1 MEIFPPARKRRAKLT
16 IASQREK
23 VGWIQE
29 GEVKIGNLFGFLLL
43 TGLAGGCAYM
53 DSTLTL
59 SHTPVM
65 EKAVST
71 PYPVFLERVSD
82 RRPNQ
87 NRIGCKKNGYGSETA
102 DLFLDV
108 ALTDWF
114 GGVMNEEFRR
124 SGLSLAPNDPRA
136 ARIDVDLLDFFV
148 EPEANFGSFH
158 LFAVVHGEVTVRLP
172 MGTTFARRFAAH
184 ADETFMMVTDGSY
197 TKMLEEAMMN
207 WMAEAVVEVLRLLQS
222 QARASAG
229 WRVLS

>member
-1 MEIFPPARKRRAKLT
+1 M
-16 IASQREK
+16 
-23 VGWIQE
+23 
-29 GEVKIGNLFGFLLL
+29 KIGHLTTLLFFAGLFG
-43 TGLAGGCAYM
+43 GCVYM

-65 EKAVST
+65 EKTVST
-71 PYPVFLERVSD
+71 AYPVFLARVSD

-108 ALTDWF
+108 QLTDWF
-114 GGVMNEEFRR
+114 GGVMNEEFQRA
-124 SGLSLAPNDPRA
+124 GLSLSSNDPLA
-136 ARIDVDLLDFFV
+136 ARIEVDLLDFFV
-148 EPEANFGSFH
+148 EPEVGFGSLH
-158 LFAVVHGEVTVRLP
+158 LFAVVHAEVTMRLP

-184 ADETFMMVTDGSY
+184 TDDTFMMATDGSY
-197 TKMLEEAMMN
+197 TKMIEEAMMN
-207 WMAEAVVEVLRLLQS
+207 WIAEAVVEVLRLLQS

>member
-1 MEIFPPARKRRAKLT
+1 M
-16 IASQREK
+16 
-23 VGWIQE
+23 
-29 GEVKIGNLFGFLLL
+29 KIGHVITLLFFAGLFG
-43 TGLAGGCAYM
+43 GCVYM

-59 SHTPVM
+59 AHTPVM
-65 EKAVST
+65 EKTVST
-71 PYPVFLERVSD
+71 PYPVFLARVSD

-108 ALTDWF
+108 QLTDWF

-124 SGLSLAPNDPRA
+124 SGLSLSSNDPRA
-136 ARIDVDLLDFFV
+136 ARIEVDLLDFFV

-158 LFAVVHGEVTVRLP
+158 LFAVVHAEVTVRLP
-172 MGTTFARRFAAH
+172 TGATFARRFAAH
-184 ADETFMMVTDGSY
+184 TDESFMMVTDGSY
-197 TKMLEEAMMN
+197 TKMIEEAMMN
-207 WMAEAVVEVLRLLQS
+207 WISEAVVEVLRLLQS

>member
-1 MEIFPPARKRRAKLT
+1 L
-16 IASQREK
+16 
-23 VGWIQE
+23 
-29 GEVKIGNLFGFLLL
+29 KIGNLILLL
-43 TGLAGGCAYM
+43 PLAGMIAGCAYM

-59 SHTPVM
+59 AHTPVM
-65 EKAVST
+65 EKTIST
-71 PYPVFLERVSD
+71 AYPVFLTRVSD

-87 NRIGCKKNGYGSETA
+87 NRIGCKKNGYGSESA

-108 ALTDWF
+108 GLTDWF

-124 SGLSLAPNDPRA
+124 SGLSLAPDNPQA
-136 ARIDVDLLDFFV
+136 ARVEVDLLDFFV
-148 EPEANFGSFH
+148 EPEVNFGSFH
-158 LFAVVHGEVTVRLP
+158 LYAIVHAEVTVRLP

-184 ADETFMMVTDGSY
+184 TDESFMMVTDGSY

-207 WMAEAVVEVLRLLQS
+207 WMAEAVVEILRLLQS